1 MRSPLTFA
9 HWRCSISH
17 VESSER
23 VAALIERLRTT
34 ERVTVG
40 ELAEETGASE
50 MTIRRDLDQ
59 LAERGVLRRV
69 RGGAVSLLLR
79 GEAMPFAV
87 REQEAVGVK
96 ERIAAE
102 VDGLLADGEAVILD
116 GGTTTLTVARAIAG
130 RRLTVV
136 PLDLHAANAL
146 SGAPQVRLL
155 VPGGRTAPGAL
166 AFTGPLTEASLA
178 SLRVDTAVLG
188 VCGLSA
194 EHGLTAHEL
203 DEVPVKRAA
212 IASARRVIAVCDG
225 AKFGR
230 TGLGLVCPAATLDMV
245 VTDRSAPAAAV
256 ARLRDAGVDVRLV

>member
-1 MRSPLTFA
+1 MDT
-9 HWRCSISH
+9 
-17 VESSER
+17 
-23 VAALIERLRTT
+23 LIERLRTT
-34 ERVTVG
+34 EHVTVS
-40 ELAEETGASE
+40 ELARETGASE

-87 REQEAVGVK
+87 REHEAVETK
-96 ERIAAE
+96 QRIAAE
-102 VDGLLADGEAVILD
+102 VNGLLSDGEAVVLD
-116 GGTTTLTVARAIAG
+116 CGTTTLTIANAIVG

-146 SGAPQVRLL
+146 SGAPEMRLL
-155 VPGGRTAPGAL
+155 VPGGRTRPGAL
-166 AFTGPLTEASLA
+166 AFTGPLTEGSLA

-188 VCGLSA
+188 VCGLSV
-194 EHGLTAHEL
+194 EHGLTAHDL

-212 IASARRVIAVCDG
+212 IAAARRVVAVCDG

-230 TGLGLVCPAATLDMV
+230 TGLGLVCPVTALDVV
-245 VTDRSAPAAAV
+245 VTDRSAPEAAV
-256 ARLRDAGVDVRLV
+256 ARLRDAGVEVRLV

>member
-1 MRSPLTFA
+1 M
-9 HWRCSISH
+9 
-17 VESSER
+17 ESSER
-23 VAALIERLRTT
+23 VLALIERLRTT
-34 ERVTVG
+34 EHVTVAD
-40 ELAEETGASE
+40 LAAATGASE

-59 LAERGVLRRV
+59 LADRGVLRRV

-87 REQEAVGVK
+87 REHEAPDTK
-96 ERIAAE
+96 RRIAAE
-102 VDGLLADGEAVILD
+102 VDGLLADGEAVVLD
-116 GGTTTLTVARAIAG
+116 CGTTTLTIARAVAG

-136 PLDLHAANAL
+136 PLDLHSAGAL
-146 SGAPQVRLL
+146 SAAPEIRLL
-155 VPGGRTAPGAL
+155 VPGGRTTPGAL

-194 EHGLTAHEL
+194 EHGLTAHDL

-212 IASARRVIAVCDG
+212 IAAANRVIAVCDG

-230 TGLGLVCPAATLDMV
+230 TGLGVVCPVTTLDAV
-245 VTDRSAPAAAV
+245 ITDRTAPAAAV
-256 ARLRDAGVDVRLV
+256 ARLRDAGVQVHLV

>member
-1 MRSPLTFA
+1 MAT
-9 HWRCSISH
+9 
-17 VESSER
+17 
-23 VAALIERLRTT
+23 LIERLRTT
-34 ERVTVG
+34 EHVTVT
-40 ELAEETGASE
+40 ELADETGASE

-87 REQEAVGVK
+87 REQEAADAK
-96 ERIAAE
+96 ERIAT
-102 VDGLLADGEAVILD
+102 VVNDLLTDGEAVILD
-116 GGTTTLTVARAIAG
+116 GGTTTLTVARALAR

-136 PLDLHAANAL
+136 PLDMHSANAL
-146 SGAPQVRLL
+146 GGAPRIRLL
-155 VPGGRTAPGAL
+155 VPGGRTTPGAL
-166 AFTGPLTEASLA
+166 AFTGPLTEGSLA

-212 IASARRVIAVCDG
+212 IASARRVVAVCDG

-230 TGLGLVCPAATLDMV
+230 TGLGLVCPVTTLDMV
-245 VTDRSAPAAAV
+245 ITDRSAPETAV
-256 ARLRDAGVDVRLV
+256 SRLRDAGVDVRLA

>member
-1 MRSPLTFA
+1 ML
-9 HWRCSISH
+9 
-17 VESSER
+17 
-23 VAALIERLRTT
+23 ALIERLRTT
-34 ERVTVG
+34 EHVTVAD
-40 ELAEETGASE
+40 LAAATGASE

-59 LAERGVLRRV
+59 LADRGVLRRV

-87 REQEAVGVK
+87 REHEAPDTK
-96 ERIAAE
+96 RRIAAE
-102 VDGLLADGEAVILD
+102 VDGLLADGEAVVLD
-116 GGTTTLTVARAIAG
+116 CGTTTLTIARAVAG

-136 PLDLHAANAL
+136 PLDLHSAGAL
-146 SGAPQVRLL
+146 SAAPEIRLL
-155 VPGGRTAPGAL
+155 VPGGRTTPGAL

-194 EHGLTAHEL
+194 EHGLTAHDL

-212 IASARRVIAVCDG
+212 IAAANRVIAVCDG

-230 TGLGLVCPAATLDMV
+230 TGLGVVCPVTTLDAV
-245 VTDRSAPAAAV
+245 ITDRTAPAAAV
-256 ARLRDAGVDVRLV
+256 ARLRDAGVQVHLV

>member
-1 MRSPLTFA
+1 MDT
-9 HWRCSISH
+9 
-17 VESSER
+17 
-23 VAALIERLRTT
+23 LIERLRTT
-34 ERVTVG
+34 EHVTVS
-40 ELAEETGASE
+40 ELARETGASE

-87 REQEAVGVK
+87 REHEAVETK
-96 ERIAAE
+96 QRIAAE
-102 VDGLLADGEAVILD
+102 VNGLLSDGEAVVLD
-116 GGTTTLTVARAIAG
+116 CGTTTLTIANTIAG

-146 SGAPQVRLL
+146 SGAPEMRLL
-155 VPGGRTAPGAL
+155 VPGGRTRPGAL
-166 AFTGPLTEASLA
+166 AFTGPLTEGSLA

-188 VCGLSA
+188 VCGLSV
-194 EHGLTAHEL
+194 EHGLTAHDL

-212 IASARRVIAVCDG
+212 IAAARRVVAVCDG

-230 TGLGLVCPAATLDMV
+230 TGLGLVCPVTALDVV
-245 VTDRSAPAAAV
+245 VTDRSAPEAAV
-256 ARLRDAGVDVRLV
+256 ARLRDAGVEVRLV

>member
-1 MRSPLTFA
+1 M
-9 HWRCSISH
+9 
-17 VESSER
+17 ESSER

-34 ERVTVG
+34 EHVTVG
-40 ELAEETGASE
+40 ELAAETGASE

-59 LAERGVLRRV
+59 LADRGVLRRV

-87 REQEAVGVK
+87 REHEAVETK
-96 ERIAAE
+96 RRIAEE
-102 VDGLLADGEAVILD
+102 VDALLADGEAVILD
-116 GGTTTLTVARAIAG
+116 GGTTTLTIARTVAG
-130 RRLTVV
+130 RRLTIV
-136 PLDLHAANAL
+136 PLDLHSANAL

-155 VPGGRTAPGAL
+155 VPGGRTTPGAL

-178 SLRVDTAVLG
+178 SLRVDTVVLG

-194 EHGLTAHEL
+194 EHGLTAHDL

-212 IASARRVIAVCDG
+212 IAAARRVVAVCDG

-230 TGLGLVCPAATLDMV
+230 TGLGLVCPVTTLDVV
-245 VTDRSAPAAAV
+245 VTDRSAPEPAV
-256 ARLRDAGVDVRLV
+256 ARLRDAGVEVRLV

>member
-1 MRSPLTFA
+1 M
-9 HWRCSISH
+9 
-17 VESSER
+17 ESSER
-23 VAALIERLRTT
+23 VLALIDRLRTS
-34 ERVTVG
+34 EHVTVAD
-40 ELAEETGASE
+40 LAAATGASE

-59 LAERGVLRRV
+59 LADQGVLRRV

-87 REQEAVGVK
+87 REHEAVDTK
-96 ERIAAE
+96 RRIAAKLDE
-102 VDGLLADGEAVILD
+102 LLTDGEAVILD
-116 GGTTTLTVARAIAG
+116 GGTTTLTIARTLAA

-136 PLDLHAANAL
+136 PLDMHSANAL
-146 SGAPQVRLL
+146 TGAPDVRLL
-155 VPGGRTAPGAL
+155 VPGGRTTPGAL

-194 EHGLTAHEL
+194 EHGLTAHDL

-212 IASARRVIAVCDG
+212 IAAARRTVAVCDA

-230 TGLGLVCPAATLDMV
+230 TGLGLVCPVTELDAV
-245 VTDRSAPAAAV
+245 VTDRTAPAPAV
-256 ARLRDAGVDVRLV
+256 ARLRDAGVEVHLV

>member
-1 MRSPLTFA
+1 M
-9 HWRCSISH
+9 
-17 VESSER
+17 
-23 VAALIERLRTT
+23 LIERLRTA
-34 ERVTVG
+34 EHVTVT

-87 REQEAVGVK
+87 REHEAVETK

-102 VDGLLADGEAVILD
+102 VNGLLADGEAVILD
-116 GGTTTLTVARAIAG
+116 GGTSTLTLARAIVR

-146 SGAPQVRLL
+146 SGAPGIRLL
-155 VPGGRTAPGAL
+155 VPGGRTTPGAL

-194 EHGLTAHEL
+194 EHGLTAHDL

-230 TGLGLVCPAATLDMV
+230 TGLGLVCPAGTLDMV
-245 VTDRSAPAAAV
+245 ITDGSAPDAAV
-256 ARLRDAGVDVRLV
+256 ARIRDTGVEVRRV

>member
-1 MRSPLTFA
+1 MS
-9 HWRCSISH
+9 
-17 VESSER
+17 
-23 VAALIERLRTT
+23 VAD
-34 ERVTVG
+34 
-40 ELAEETGASE
+40 LADETGASE
-50 MTIRRDLDQ
+50 MTIRRDLDL

-87 REQEAVGVK
+87 REHEAAETK
-96 ERIAAE
+96 QRIAAE
-102 VDGLLADGEAVILD
+102 VDALLSDGEAVVLD
-116 GGTTTLTVARAIAG
+116 AGTTALTVARTIAR

-146 SGAPQVRLL
+146 SGAAQIRLL
-155 VPGGRTAPGAL
+155 VPGGRAAPGSL
-166 AFTGPLTEASLA
+166 AFTGPLAEASLA
-178 SLRVDTAVLG
+178 ALRVDTAVLG

-194 EHGLTAHEL
+194 EHGLTAHDL

-212 IASARRVIAVCDG
+212 IAAARRTVAVCDG

-230 TGLGLVCPAATLDMV
+230 SGLGLVCPATALDMV
-245 VTDRSAPAAAV
+245 ITDRSAPGPAV

>member
-1 MRSPLTFA
+1 
-9 HWRCSISH
+9 
-17 VESSER
+17 
-23 VAALIERLRTT
+23 
-34 ERVTVG
+34 
-40 ELAEETGASE
+40 

-87 REQEAVGVK
+87 REHEAAATM

-102 VDGLLADGEAVILD
+102 VGALLTDGEAVVLD
-116 GGTTTLTVARAIAG
+116 AGTTALTVARTIAA

-146 SGAPQVRLL
+146 SGADGIRLL
-155 VPGGRTAPGAL
+155 VPGGRTAPGSL

-178 SLRVDTAVLG
+178 SLRVDTTVLG

-194 EHGLTAHEL
+194 EHGLTAHDL

-212 IASARRVIAVCDG
+212 IAAARRVVAVCDG

-230 TGLGLVCPAATLDMV
+230 SGLGLVCPATALDMV
-245 VTDRSAPAAAV
+245 VTDRSAPGTAV
-256 ARLRDAGVDVRLV
+256 SRLRDAGVDVRLV

>member
-1 MRSPLTFA
+1 M
-9 HWRCSISH
+9 
-17 VESSER
+17 
-23 VAALIERLRTT
+23 AALIERLRTT
-34 ERVTVG
+34 EHVTVT
-40 ELAEETGASE
+40 ELADETGASE

-59 LAERGVLRRV
+59 LAERGVLGRV

-87 REQEAVGVK
+87 REQEAADAK
-96 ERIAAE
+96 ERIAAA
-102 VDGLLADGEAVILD
+102 VNDLLTDGEAVILD
-116 GGTTTLTVARAIAG
+116 GGTTTLTVARALAQ

-136 PLDLHAANAL
+136 PLDMHSANAL
-146 SGAPQVRLL
+146 GGAPRMRLL
-155 VPGGRTAPGAL
+155 VPGGRTTPGAL

-203 DEVPVKRAA
+203 DEVPVKRTA
-212 IASARRVIAVCDG
+212 IASARRVVAVCDG

-230 TGLGLVCPAATLDMV
+230 TGLGLVCPVTTLDMV
-245 VTDRSAPAAAV
+245 ITDRSAPETAV
-256 ARLRDAGVDVRLV
+256 SRLRDAGVDVRLA

>member
-1 MRSPLTFA
+1 ML
-9 HWRCSISH
+9 
-17 VESSER
+17 
-23 VAALIERLRTT
+23 ALIERLRTT
-34 ERVTVG
+34 EHVTVAD
-40 ELAEETGASE
+40 LAARTGASE

-59 LAERGVLRRV
+59 LADRGVLRRV

-87 REQEAVGVK
+87 REQEATGTK
-96 ERIAAE
+96 LRIATA
-102 VDGLLADGEAVILD
+102 VDGLLADGEAVVLD
-116 GGTTTLTVARAIAG
+116 CGTTTLTIARAIAG

-136 PLDLHAANAL
+136 PLDLHSAGAL
-146 SGAPQVRLL
+146 SAAPEIRLL
-155 VPGGRTAPGAL
+155 VPGGRTTPGAL

-194 EHGLTAHEL
+194 EHGLTAHDL

-212 IASARRVIAVCDG
+212 IAAANRVIAVCDG

-230 TGLGLVCPAATLDMV
+230 TGLGVVCPATTLDAV
-245 VTDRSAPAAAV
+245 VTDRGAPDAAV
-256 ARLRDAGVDVRLV
+256 ARLRDAGVEVHLV

>member
-1 MRSPLTFA
+1 M
-9 HWRCSISH
+9 
-17 VESSER
+17 ESSDRLET
-23 VAALIERLRTT
+23 LIERLRTT
-34 ERVTVG
+34 ERVTVTD
-40 ELAEETGASE
+40 LAGETGASE
-50 MTIRRDLDQ
+50 MTIRRDLDT

-87 REQEAVGVK
+87 REHEAADTK
-96 ERIAAE
+96 QRIAAE
-102 VDGLLADGEAVILD
+102 VDGLLADGEAVVLD
-116 GGTTTLTVARAIAG
+116 AGTTALTVARTIAG

-136 PLDLHAANAL
+136 PLDLHSANAL
-146 SGAPQVRLL
+146 SGAAQIRLL
-155 VPGGRTAPGAL
+155 VPGGRTTPGAL

-194 EHGLTAHEL
+194 EHGLTAHDL

-212 IASARRVIAVCDG
+212 IASARRVVAVCDG

-230 TGLGLVCPAATLDMV
+230 SGLGLVCPATALDMV
-245 VTDRSAPAAAV
+245 ITDRSAPVPAV
-256 ARLRDAGVDVRLV
+256 SRLRDAGVDVRTV